1 MARMVL
7 LEEHERKPGK
17 EPAPPSS
24 STRPHRE
31 TGLALSRRLCR
42 MMGGDI
48 TVTSEPGRGST
59 FTISLPAEVTEPAP
73 EAPAPIASARH
84 VRRES

>member
-1 MARMVL
+1 MTRMVL

-24 STRPHRE
+24 STGPHR
-31 TGLALSRRLCR
+31 GLGLPLSRRLCR

-48 TVTSEPGRGST
+48 TVASEPSRGST

-73 EAPAPIASARH
+73 EAPAPVASSRH
-84 VRRES
+84 VC